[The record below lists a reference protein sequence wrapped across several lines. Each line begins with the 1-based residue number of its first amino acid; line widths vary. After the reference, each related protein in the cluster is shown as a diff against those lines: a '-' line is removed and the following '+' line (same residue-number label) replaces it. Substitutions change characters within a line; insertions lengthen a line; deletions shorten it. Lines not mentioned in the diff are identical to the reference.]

1 MKKTKSFA
9 SDVAW
14 LASLLGLFLT
24 GAGTSVAEVLEKDGK
39 PCVKEICLGDGLPE
53 LQKLNWEV
61 AREFPKGFKSEGSP
75 IANRKPDAGTLT
87 AILQNFKGPAATIR
101 AASAYLPAD
110 YRSGHFDA
118 TTLPQLA
125 QIQASCFPYILNG
138 RYTPQGGMP
147 TVVSIALFPS
157 ADGATQSWKVFQIE
171 RHFPTNLTQAQVDQ
185 VNAQVKASYGKWSS
199 DRQGG
204 RQEVW
209 VKNAE
214 VAFFTPNV
222 WFGLSTSAFGNL
234 NYLKEK
240 TMLHP
245 LCGGRQQ
252 LKIN

>member
-1 MKKTKSFA
+1 MKKIKSFA
-9 SDVAW
+9 SNLAW

-24 GAGTSVAEVLEKDGK
+24 AAGTSVAEVLEKDGR
-39 PCVKEICLGDGLPE
+39 PCVKEVCLGDGLHE

-61 AREFPKGFKSEGSP
+61 AREFPKSFTSKGSP
-75 IANRKPDAGTLT
+75 IANRKPDAGTL
-87 AILQNFKGPAATIR
+87 AEILQNFKGPAATIR

-118 TTLPQLA
+118 TALPQMA
-125 QIQASCFPYILNG
+125 QIQASCYPYSLDG
-138 RYTPQGGMP
+138 RYTPPGGMP
-147 TVVSIALFPS
+147 TTVSIGFFPS

-171 RHFPTNLTQAQVDQ
+171 RHFPTNLTQVQVDQ
-185 VNAQVKASYGKWSS
+185 VNAQVQASYGKWSS
-199 DRQGG
+199 DRKGG

-214 VAFFTPNV
+214 VAFLTPNV
-222 WFGLSTSAFGNL
+222 WFGLSNSAFGNL

-252 LKIN
+252 FKIN

>member
-1 MKKTKSFA
+1 MKKIKSFA
-9 SDVAW
+9 SHLAW

-24 GAGTSVAEVLEKDGK
+24 AAGTSVAEVLEKDGK
-39 PCVKEICLGDGLPE
+39 PCVKEICLGDGLQE

-61 AREFPKGFKSEGSP
+61 AREFPKGFKSEGST

-87 AILQNFKGPAATIR
+87 EILQNFKGPAATIR

-118 TTLPQLA
+118 TALPQMA
-125 QIQASCFPYILNG
+125 QIQASCYPYSLVG

-147 TVVSIALFPS
+147 TTVSIGLFPS

-185 VNAQVKASYGKWSS
+185 VNAQVQASYGKWSS

-209 VKNAE
+209 VQNAK
-214 VAFFTPNV
+214 VAFLTPNV
-222 WFGLSTSAFGNL
+222 SFGLSISAFGNL

-252 LKIN
+252 FKIN

>member
-1 MKKTKSFA
+1 M
-9 SDVAW
+9 
-14 LASLLGLFLT
+14 
-24 GAGTSVAEVLEKDGK
+24 
-39 PCVKEICLGDGLPE
+39 KEICLGDGLPE

-61 AREFPKGFKSEGSP
+61 AREFPKGFKSEGST
-75 IANRKPDAGTLT
+75 IANRKPDAGTLA

-125 QIQASCFPYILNG
+125 QIQASCYPYSLEG
-138 RYTPQGGMP
+138 RYSPQGGMP
-147 TVVSIALFPS
+147 TTVSIGLFPS

-185 VNAQVKASYGKWSS
+185 VNAQVKASYGKWSGN
-199 DRQGG
+199 QGP

-209 VKNAE
+209 VTNAK
-214 VAFFTPNV
+214 VAFLTPNV
-222 WFGLSTSAFGNL
+222 SFGLSISGFG

-252 LKIN
+252 FKIN

>member
-9 SDVAW
+9 SNVAW
-14 LASLLGLFLT
+14 LAVLLGLFLAA
-24 GAGTSVAEVLEKDGK
+24 AGTSVAEVLEKDGR
-39 PCVKEICLGDGLPE
+39 PCVKEICLGDGLQE

-61 AREFPKGFKSEGSP
+61 AREFPKGFTSSGQI
-75 IANRKPDAGTLT
+75 IANRKPDAGTLA

-101 AASAYLPAD
+101 SASAYLPAD

-118 TTLPQLA
+118 TTLAQLA

-157 ADGATQSWKVFQIE
+157 ADGATQSWKVFEIE

-185 VNAQVKASYGKWSS
+185 VNAQVQASYGKWSS
-199 DRQGG
+199 DRKGG
-204 RQEVW
+204 DRGVY
-209 VKNAE
+209 VRNAE
-214 VAFFTPNV
+214 VAFLTPRV
-222 WFGLSTSAFGNL
+222 SFAISTNGQPYL

-252 LKIN
+252 FKIN

>member
-9 SDVAW
+9 SNLAW

-24 GAGTSVAEVLEKDGK
+24 AAGTSVAQVLERDGR
-39 PCVKEICLGDGLPE
+39 PCVKEICLGDGLDE

-61 AREFPKGFKSEGSP
+61 AREFPKGFTSSGSP

-87 AILQNFKGPAATIR
+87 TILQNFKGPAATIR
-101 AASAYLPAD
+101 AASSYLPAD
-110 YRSGHFDA
+110 FRSGHFDA

-125 QIQASCFPYILNG
+125 QIQASCYPYSLEG

-147 TVVSIALFPS
+147 TTVSIRLIPS
-157 ADGATQSWKVFQIE
+157 ADGATQSWKVFEIA

-185 VNAQVKASYGKWSS
+185 VNAQVQASYGKWKS
-199 DRQGG
+199 DPQGG
-204 RQEVW
+204 RQEVG
-209 VKNAE
+209 VNYAR
-214 VAFFTPNV
+214 VAFLTPNV
-222 WFGLSTSAFGNL
+222 YFSLSIIAFGNP

-252 LKIN
+252 FKIN